1 MTVLVT
7 GATGFVGAAACRTLK
22 AAGLE
27 PVAALRSARP
37 GLEGRVVGEI
47 GPDTAWDTAL
57 DGIDVVLHLAARAH
71 VMNETEGDPLA
82 LFRRIN
88 RDGALA
94 LAEAAAA
101 KGVRRLVFVS
111 TIKVN
116 GEATPADRPFRAE
129 DAPAPIDAY
138 GIAKAEAEAGLR
150 AIAAR
155 TGLELV
161 VIRPPLVHGPGVK
174 GNFSSLIKVLR
185 RGIPLPLG
193 AITAN
198 RRSLIGLDNLCD
210 ALNLCLTHPQAP
222 GRTFL
227 VKDGDDVSTTGLI
240 RLLAQGLGRPARLL
254 PVPVALLRLAGRLTG
269 KNAAVER
276 LTGSLVVDDG
286 PLRAL
291 GWTPSVTLEDGLRR
305 MAGPPA

>member
-1 MTVLVT
+1 MKVLVT

-47 GPDTAWDTAL
+47 GPETAWDAAL
-57 DGIDVVLHLAARAH
+57 DGIDAVLHLAARAH

-82 LFRRIN
+82 LFRRVN
-88 RDGALA
+88 CGGALA

-101 KGVRRLVFVS
+101 RGVRRLVFVS

-116 GEATPADRPFRAE
+116 GEATPAERPFRAE

-138 GIAKAEAEAGLR
+138 GTAKAEAEDGLR

-161 VIRPPLVHGPGVK
+161 IIRPPLVHGPGVK
-174 GNFSSLIKVLR
+174 GNFASLIKVLR

-210 ALNLCLTHPQAP
+210 ALNLCLTHPQAS

-227 VKDGDDVSTTGLI
+227 VKDGDDVSTTRLI

-269 KNAAVER
+269 KSAAIER

-286 PLRAL
+286 PLRGL
-291 GWTPSVTLEDGLRR
+291 GWTPPVSLEDGLRR
-305 MAGPPA
+305 MAAPSA